1 MVSSLLASCIDALS
15 NRSRRTILSAT
26 AQLRQL
32 KKHDI
37 SYWSLF
43 PEREKERSTIIDR
56 TVSVAG
62 VETHKLQNDVSRLA
76 LGSH

>member
-1 MVSSLLASCIDALS
+1 MVSSLLAICIDALS
-15 NRSRRTILSAT
+15 NRSRRTILSTT

-32 KKHDI
+32 KKHTL
-37 SYWSLF
+37 SYRGLC

-56 TVSVAG
+56 SVSVAG

-76 LGSH
+76 LGSR